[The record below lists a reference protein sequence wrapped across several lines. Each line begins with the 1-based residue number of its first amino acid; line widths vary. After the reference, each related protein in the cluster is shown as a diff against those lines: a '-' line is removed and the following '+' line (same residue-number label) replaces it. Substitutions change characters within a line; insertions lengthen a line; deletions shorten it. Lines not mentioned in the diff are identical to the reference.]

1 MVEAKDYNAQAVI
14 AARSVLLEVSHIL
27 GEYKN
32 GIVIVGGWVPEL
44 LFSNASERHVGSL
57 DVDLALDQKTLQEV
71 GYRSIM
77 SLLLAR
83 GYQQGNQ
90 PFIFYRTVKID
101 DQEFQVEVDFLT
113 SEYGGTSKKHRTQ
126 VIQDMHPRKTR
137 GCDLAFEMPVEITLN
152 GTLPEGGLDHTPVR
166 VVSIVP
172 FIMMKAFALVDRL
185 KEKDAYDIYYCL
197 KYYPPGLDHL
207 IEEFRPLIK
216 NRMVTEGLSIL
227 AEKFASPLHVGPE
240 YVADFEE
247 ISDLEDRAAL
257 QRDAYERMS
266 YLLKGLEMENE

>member
-1 MVEAKDYNAQAVI
+1 
-14 AARSVLLEVSHIL
+14 L

-57 DVDLALDQKTLQEV
+57 DVDLALDQKTIQEV

-113 SEYGGTSKKHRTQ
+113 SEYGGTSKKQRTQ
-126 VIQDMHPRKTR
+126 IIQDMHPRKTR

-172 FIMMKAFALVDRL
+172 FIMMKAFALGDRL

-207 IEEFRPLIK
+207 IEEFRPFIT
-216 NRMVTEGLSIL
+216 NRLVTEGLNIL
-227 AEKFASPLHVGPE
+227 AKIFASPLHVGPV
-240 YVADFEE
+240 YIADFEE

>member
-57 DVDLALDQKTLQEV
+57 DVDLALDQKTIQEV

-83 GYQQGNQ
+83 GYQQGDQ

-172 FIMMKAFALVDRL
+172 FIMMKAFALGDRL

-216 NRMVTEGLSIL
+216 NRLVTEGLSIL
-227 AEKFASPLHVGPE
+227 AEKFASPLHVGPV
-240 YVADFEE
+240 YIADFEE

>member
-71 GYRSIM
+71 GYRSII

-83 GYQQGNQ
+83 GYQQGDQ

-101 DQEFQVEVDFLT
+101 DQEFQVEVNFLT

-172 FIMMKAFALVDRL
+172 FIMMKAFALGDRL

-216 NRMVTEGLSIL
+216 NRLVTEGLSIL
-227 AEKFASPLHVGPE
+227 AEKFASPLHVGPV
-240 YVADFEE
+240 YIADFEE

-266 YLLKGLEMENE
+266 YLLKGLEMDNV

>member
-71 GYRSIM
+71 GYRSII

-83 GYQQGNQ
+83 GYQQGDQ

-172 FIMMKAFALVDRL
+172 FIMMKAFALGDRL

-216 NRMVTEGLSIL
+216 HRLVTEGLSIL
-227 AEKFASPLHVGPE
+227 AEKFASPLHVGPV
-240 YVADFEE
+240 YIADFEE

-266 YLLKGLEMENE
+266 YLLKGLEMDNV

>member
-71 GYRSIM
+71 GYRSII

-83 GYQQGNQ
+83 GYQQGDQ

-172 FIMMKAFALVDRL
+172 FIMMKAFALGDRL

-216 NRMVTEGLSIL
+216 NRLVTEGLSIL
-227 AEKFASPLHVGPE
+227 AEKFASPLHVGPV
-240 YVADFEE
+240 YIADFEE

-266 YLLKGLEMENE
+266 YLLKGLEMDNV

>member
-83 GYQQGNQ
+83 GYQQGDQ

-172 FIMMKAFALVDRL
+172 FIMMKAFALGDRL

-216 NRMVTEGLSIL
+216 NRLVTEGLSIL
-227 AEKFASPLHVGPE
+227 AEKFASPLHVGPV
-240 YVADFEE
+240 YIADFEE